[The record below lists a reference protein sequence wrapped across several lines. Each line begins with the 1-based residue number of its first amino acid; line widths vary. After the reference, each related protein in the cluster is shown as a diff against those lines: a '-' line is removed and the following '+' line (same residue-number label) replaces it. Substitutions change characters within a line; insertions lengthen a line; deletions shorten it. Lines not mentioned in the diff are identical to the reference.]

1 MATHAHTTSN
11 IGRVLVGLAV
21 LWGIIGLALSE
32 SDAHDEEFSRV
43 TLRGLAGVY
52 VMVIHLEP
60 DVERAGLTKQQLQTD
75 VELRLRQ
82 AGIRVLTQNERL
94 GVPGAP
100 MLEVLVTSI
109 LREDGL
115 CAYRS
120 DVSVYQRAYMLETD
134 TSSATVSI
142 WSTGSVGTVGV
153 HNLSASVRGQV
164 RNHVDRFINAYLSV
178 NPRPASSTAPSSA
191 SPRRDLVRQV
201 QERLQTVG
209 FNPGTI
215 DGSMGPQTSQA
226 LRSFQNAQ
234 GLRATGD
241 LDEPT
246 LNALGVR

>member
-1 MATHAHTTSN
+1 MATHIHTATS
-11 IGRVLVGLAV
+11 IGRVLIGLAV
-21 LWGIIGLALSE
+21 LWGIIGLALSK
-32 SDAHDEEFSRV
+32 SYAHDEEFSRV
-43 TLRGLAGVY
+43 TLRGLVGVY
-52 VMVIHLEP
+52 VMVIHLKPHE
-60 DVERAGLTKQQLQTD
+60 ERAGLTIQQIQTD

-100 MLEVLVTSI
+100 LLEVMVTSV

-120 DVSVYQRAYMLETD
+120 DVSIYQRVYMLEAD
-134 TSSATVSI
+134 TSSATVST
-142 WSTGSVGTVGV
+142 WSTGSVVTVGV
-153 HNLSASVRGQV
+153 RNLSASVRGTV
-164 RNHVDRFINAYLSV
+164 RDDVDQFINAYLSV
-178 NPRPASSTAPSSA
+178 NPRPAGSAAPASM

-215 DGSMGPQTSQA
+215 DGAMGPQTQQA
-226 LRSFQNAQ
+226 LRWFQNAQ